1 MPHQIK
7 KKMIGG
13 KRHLPSDR
21 YHKKPKPVSLQEE
34 GYHHT
39 NSHHIRKRETNRK
52 SSERAY

>member
-1 MPHQIK
+1 
-7 KKMIGG
+7 MIGG